1 MRRCIYLLI
10 SVFIAVIMVACEEI
24 IDVNLKVG
32 DPKYV
37 IDADLTSLSSEQV
50 IRVTQTVPF
59 NADIPSKP
67 IENALVTVSDSR
79 GRVFNFAYQGQGY
92 YTVQNLALRKN
103 ITYNLSVN
111 IDNELFEATS
121 KLEDLVA
128 IDSLGVIQETIFNE
142 PYYFVLFKFND
153 PMDHPNYYRYSIS
166 VNGGPFR
173 FSSAFSDKFND
184 GLLVTHQ
191 IANSDNSLAI
201 GDSVVVR
208 RQCISKEVYDY
219 WNEIQFAN
227 PGNASPSNPK
237 SNISNG
243 AFGYFSTTATKEYGV
258 RIQLL

>member
-1 MRRCIYLLI
+1 MRTIYLLI
-10 SVFIAVIMVACEEI
+10 SVCIALTVVSCEEI
-24 IDVNLKVG
+24 IEVNLNEG

-37 IDADLTSLSSEQV
+37 IEADLTSLSSDQV

-59 NADIPSKP
+59 NADVPSKP
-67 IENALVTVSDSR
+67 IENALVAVSDSR
-79 GRVFNFAYQGQGY
+79 GQVFNFVSQGQGY
-92 YTVQNLALRKN
+92 YTVQNLKLQEN

-121 KLEDLVA
+121 KLEDFVA
-128 IDSLGVIQETIFNE
+128 IDSLGVIEEHVFNE
-142 PYYFVLFKFND
+142 SYYFVLFKFND
-153 PMDHPNYYRYSIS
+153 PIDIPNYYRYSTS

-184 GLLVTHQ
+184 GLFITHQ

-243 AFGYFSTTATKEYGV
+243 AFGYFSVTAAKEYGI
-258 RIQLL
+258 RIEML